1 MSHLFAKFHQQPPQN
16 TDHPGCV
23 SVTQQTA
30 QYDGRHTDGN
40 RPPCTSLEARIIIVR
55 TGECGTSEGAG
66 GQAAAGCRPRR
77 PSCQSIENIWV
88 RCKDTAATT
97 GCQSEC
103 KNSANGTTSSSKTL
117 GRTGEALL
125 CRPPISIISPAL
137 PKASVLLG
145 SVDRWRIPKPLSQKS
160 SLRLAHHL
168 LESSVM
174 TERDRS
180 HWRCWNSFIRCASIV
195 YALCSRHYTLAT
207 SPSPL
212 NKCKATVP

>member
-1 MSHLFAKFHQQPPQN
+1 M
-16 TDHPGCV
+16 
-23 SVTQQTA
+23 
-30 QYDGRHTDGN
+30 
-40 RPPCTSLEARIIIVR
+40 R

-77 PSCQSIENIWV
+77 PSCQSFENIWV

-125 CRPPISIISPAL
+125 CRPPISIISLAL
-137 PKASVLLG
+137 AKASVLLG
-145 SVDRWRIPKPLSQKS
+145 SVDRWSIQKPLSQKS

-180 HWRCWNSFIRCASIV
+180 RWRCLNSFVRCASIV

-207 SPSPL
+207 SPSLFEQVQSNSPVIWTQL
-212 NKCKATVP
+212 QYNLPIHSL